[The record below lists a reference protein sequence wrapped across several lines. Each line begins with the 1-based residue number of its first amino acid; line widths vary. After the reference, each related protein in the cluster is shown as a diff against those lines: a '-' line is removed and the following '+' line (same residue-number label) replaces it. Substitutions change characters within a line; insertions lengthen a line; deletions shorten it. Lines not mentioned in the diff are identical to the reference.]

1 MLLQELP
8 PLSFIFGFPLL
19 LIWFVSLVFVL
30 ALFVSKLV
38 FADAPLLQSKSTRS
52 AWGAVLAAFVVT
64 GGFSCV
70 VKSGVIFISEQ

>member
-30 ALFVSKLV
+30 GMFFSKLV
-38 FADAPLLQSKSTRS
+38 FSDVPLLQSKSARS

-64 GGFSCV
+64 GGLIV
-70 VKSGVIFISEQ
+70 VLLSLG